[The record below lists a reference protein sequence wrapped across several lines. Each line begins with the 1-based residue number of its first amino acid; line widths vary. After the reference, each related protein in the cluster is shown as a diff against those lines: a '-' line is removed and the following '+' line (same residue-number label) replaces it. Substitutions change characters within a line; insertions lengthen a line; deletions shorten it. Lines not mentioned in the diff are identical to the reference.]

1 MIKLYIG
8 PVASGFLAIYLSPT
22 PYLKMKKFGYAA
34 AGVICAVLMFVFV
47 ILPRMEPVEA
57 ANAPTLEY
65 VEVRDTK
72 CWGPCHK
79 RAQCTGE
86 CDEDEDEECCYPGN
100 EDDGG
105 SCMLC

>member
-1 MIKLYIG
+1 
-8 PVASGFLAIYLSPT
+8 
-22 PYLKMKKFGYAA
+22 MKKFGYAA

-65 VEVRDTK
+65 VEVSDTK